1 MEARFAAMEGDF
13 ESGVREEVAEELDIL
28 REELET
34 AVTPADVAGSVA
46 ALEDQLGPVAEE
58 GA

>member
-1 MEARFAAMEGDF
+1 MEARFAAMEGDL

-34 AVTPADVAGSVA
+34 AATPADVAGSVA